1 MGFNTK
7 PSTIREIQSWI
18 HKTTTQIKHQMRR
31 TEPGTDEYQYL
42 VERLD
47 YCNKHS
53 AQLES
58 MIGKTLPPKRD
69 RSNEKN
75 LPPGKKTRRH

>member
-18 HKTTTQIKHQMRR
+18 HRTTAQIKNEMSR
-31 TEPGTDEYQYL
+31 TEPGTPEYQYL
-42 VERLD
+42 EQRLE
-47 YCNKHS
+47 YCDKHS
-53 AQLES
+53 AQLGA
-58 MIGKTLPPKRD
+58 MVGKSLPPKRD

-75 LPPGKKTRRH
+75 LPPGEKTRKR